1 MKQPRIS
8 PFDSIESAHDFVTL
22 LSLTIDEAR
31 RELSADI
38 ERESTGPE
46 SRRLDALRMALY
58 NLEKLEAH
66 LSTSGRLLND
76 LRSIRR
82 LLCDERGGPVSKLKA
97 GALDDKTLAVTPGPK
112 NGHGVAAA

>member
-1 MKQPRIS
+1 MKQPQIS
-8 PFDSIESAHDFVTL
+8 PFDNIESAHDFVTL
-22 LSLTIDEAR
+22 LSMTIDEAR

-38 ERESTGPE
+38 ERENSGPE
-46 SRRLDALRMALY
+46 SRRLAALRMALY
-58 NLEKLEAH
+58 NLDKLEAH

-82 LLCDERGGPVSKLKA
+82 LLFEERGASVSKSKTETLTTRA
-97 GALDDKTLAVTPGPK
+97 GAFTSGPK